1 MTDQLQQKAA
11 EIVREQLGY
20 QVPASLESMRV
31 DHPYEYHCALAGLTA
46 GIAMA
51 ADTFEDEYANH
62 EGPLTGVVN
71 GLKAIRALA
80 KGETQEGR
88 VGHCDDL

>member
-1 MTDQLQQKAA
+1 MTDRLQQKA
-11 EIVREQLGY
+11 EQWVRERWGHPETTPLMLK
-20 QVPASLESMRV
+20 QVFRSEIESYV
-31 DHPYEYHCALAGLTA
+31 AGITA

-62 EGPLTGVVN
+62 EGSLTGVVN

-80 KGETQEGR
+80 KGETQHG
-88 VGHCDDL
+88 